1 MTTELLRPITGPK
14 SLDLRPYQVEAIES
28 LRVAA
33 RSGNRR
39 IILCAPTGSGKTE
52 MAVHLIQEALS
63 KGSRVTFCCGR
74 HLFGRADQCPAI
86 VLWDRARVRPRGK
99 HLGT

>member
-1 MTTELLRPITGPK
+1 MTTTELLRPVTGPK
-14 SLDLRPYQVEAIES
+14 ALELYPFQTEAIES

-52 MAVHLIQEALS
+52 MAIHLIQEAQRKALQ
-63 KGSRVTFCCGR
+63 GDIRGGR
-74 HLFGRADQCPAI
+74 HLAGRANQRSAS
-86 VLWDRARVRPRGK
+86 VLRD
-99 HLGT
+99 